1 MCFSVF
7 CGENGLWAI
16 TSKNI
21 LIVLLLLIAKS
32 LHISWFF
39 SSILCF
45 LWLYYSVGSYLCICP
60 FFVFFGCSGVVIILW
75 DQRLRITPF
84 FVRFYFFFIVMTILS
99 SSHLPVFAWWKQI
112 GRVVL
117 WALSLSY
124 VLWWSPNVEAARPF
138 VLEWWDARR
147 VIHHLSH
154 TLSSSADTIPLAIL
168 NQKELRDYNCDLFA
182 QEIINKFDVNAP
194 SALVLYR
201 KIFDALYPQVQTH
214 IQSWSLLSPF
224 SVPLSLSEQWS
235 SPNNE
240 VLEIISSLK
249 IKKILYFFLPI
260 ELWIVD
266 YYKKKQQLLYPVDK
280 ISRDIISD
288 QVKAWPTLPMIFT
301 GIGVDGENVYVLV
314 WVTFVIA

>member
-1 MCFSVF
+1 
-7 CGENGLWAI
+7 
-16 TSKNI
+16 
-21 LIVLLLLIAKS
+21 
-32 LHISWFF
+32 
-39 SSILCF
+39 
-45 LWLYYSVGSYLCICP
+45 
-60 FFVFFGCSGVVIILW
+60 
-75 DQRLRITPF
+75 
-84 FVRFYFFFIVMTILS
+84 MTILS
-99 SSHLPVFAWWKQI
+99 SSHLPVFAGWKQI

-117 WALSLSY
+117 GALSLSY
-124 VLWWSPNVEAARPF
+124 VLGGSPNVEAARPF
-138 VLEWWDARR
+138 VLEGGDARR

-214 IQSWSLLSPF
+214 IQSGSLLSPF
-224 SVPLSLSEQWS
+224 SVPLSLSEQGS

-260 ELWIVD
+260 ELGIVD

-288 QVKAWPTLPMIFT
+288 QVKAGPTLPMIFT